1 MATAAERLADQRAI
15 ALSADIQIQLDR
27 NAGLRPMVAILA
39 KAREQAALAMN
50 SLVYAD
56 ASNPE
61 SIRGYQNE
69 VRRYD
74 DLVAWCQE
82 IFNEGIE
89 ADRRID
95 EADRIE
101 FSNLILSPEVAAEA
115 ATLGVHTRDYDA

>member
-1 MATAAERLADQRAI
+1 MATAAERLAVLRAI
-15 ALSADIQIQLDR
+15 ERSAELQVQLDKS
-27 NAGLRPMVAILA
+27 AGLRPMVTILS

-56 ASNPE
+56 PADVTL
-61 SIRGYQNE
+61 IRGYQNE

-82 IFNEGIE
+82 IINEGIE

-95 EADRIE
+95 EAERIE
-101 FSNLILSPEVAAEA
+101 FSNLLLSPEVAEEA
-115 ATLGVHTRDYDA
+115 RALGVNEQGHDA

>member
-15 ALSADIQIQLDR
+15 ALSADLEIQLDR
-27 NAGLRPMVAILA
+27 KAGLRPMVAILM
-39 KAREQAALAMN
+39 KARDQAALAMN

-56 ASNPE
+56 PANVDL
-61 SIRGYQNE
+61 IRGYQNE
-69 VRRYD
+69 IRRYD

-89 ADRRID
+89 ADRHLE

-101 FSNLILSPEVAAEA
+101 LSNLILSPEVAAEA
-115 ATLGVHTRDYDA
+115 ATLGVHNRDYDA